1 MASLTFKSRL
11 KMELG
16 QHQFK
21 LLPLPK
27 ILLQTVLV
35 LVCLTSCLCQSSR
48 IEEIFVDETSSQNL
62 VRNPRDI
69 SQGSQ
74 DVVSNLAIHTK

>member
-1 MASLTFKSRL
+1 MASLFKSRL
-11 KMELG
+11 KMDLG
-16 QHQFK
+16 QQFK
-21 LLPLPK
+21 LLPTPLPK